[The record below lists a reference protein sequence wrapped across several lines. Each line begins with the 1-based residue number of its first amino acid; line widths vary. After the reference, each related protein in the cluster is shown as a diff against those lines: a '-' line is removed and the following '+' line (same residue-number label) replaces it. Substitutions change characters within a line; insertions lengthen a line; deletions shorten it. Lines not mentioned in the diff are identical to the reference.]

1 LKNEKR
7 EVASATFSMSESNQT
22 DATKPTAAAPE
33 AEAATAAV
41 PPVPGTEELLA
52 AAKKEAAANYDR
64 YARAMAD
71 LENYR
76 KRTVREKDELRQF
89 AAAGVME
96 DMIPVLDALSLGLA
110 AAKQQTD
117 VKSIVDGIGLVLE
130 QLKGSLARN
139 GLKEI
144 NPVGQAFDPNLHDC
158 ISHQPSAEIAEEKV
172 SQVVRLGYTL
182 NGRLLRPA
190 SVVVSSGPAKATE
203 AGR

>member
-1 LKNEKR
+1 
-7 EVASATFSMSESNQT
+7 MSESSQT
-22 DATKPTAAAPE
+22 DATKPTSAPAAEAAAP
-33 AEAATAAV
+33 ANATPV
-41 PPVPGTEELLA
+41 PPPPAPGTEELLA

-71 LENYR
+71 LENFR

-89 AAAGVME
+89 ASAGVME
-96 DMIPVLDALSLGLA
+96 DIIPVLDNLALGIA

-130 QLKGSLARN
+130 QLKAALAKN
-139 GLKEI
+139 GLKEV

-158 ISHQPSAEIAEEKV
+158 ISHQPSAEVPEEKV

-190 SVVVSSGPAKATE
+190 SVVVSSGPAKSAE
-203 AGR
+203 AGS

>member
-1 LKNEKR
+1 M
-7 EVASATFSMSESNQT
+7 TESSQT
-22 DATKPTAAAPE
+22 DADKTTPANDAGGN
-33 AEAATAAV
+33 ATPV
-41 PPVPGTEELLA
+41 PPTPAAGGDELLA

-71 LENYR
+71 LENFR

-89 AAAGVME
+89 ASAGLME
-96 DMIPVLDALSLGLA
+96 DIIPVLDNLALGIA

-130 QLKGSLARN
+130 QLKASLAKN

-144 NPVGQAFDPNLHDC
+144 NPVGQVFDPNLHDC
-158 ISHQPSAEIAEEKV
+158 ISHQPSAEVAEEKV
-172 SQVVRLGYTL
+172 SQVVRLGYVL

-190 SVVVSSGPAKATE
+190 SVVVSSGPAKTAE
-203 AGR
+203 AGS